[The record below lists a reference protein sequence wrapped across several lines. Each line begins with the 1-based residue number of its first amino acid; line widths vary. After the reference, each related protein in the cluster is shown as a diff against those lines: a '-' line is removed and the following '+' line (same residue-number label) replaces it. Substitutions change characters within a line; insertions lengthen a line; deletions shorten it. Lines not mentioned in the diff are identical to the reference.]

1 MHEKKRIRVNVV
13 NVVVKKLTP
22 NLARNIL
29 SYAIGRKFDVS
40 ETSLGIYSR
49 DHCLTGIFQSI
60 ILLIILS
67 IIRSYRNMIV
77 SLSQVSDSRI
87 IPGVPFKSYFYTST
101 FFTEILTLSN
111 LVRANRFEW
120 HTRGRYSYQDD
131 TAENKKE
138 HIGMQPDETAGS
150 GFLSV
155 AHRAN
160 GEGHANEYR
169 Q

>member
-1 MHEKKRIRVNVV
+1 MRVNVV
-13 NVVVKKLTP
+13 NVVVKELTP

-49 DHCLTGIFQSI
+49 DHCLTRIFVI
-60 ILLIILS
+60 S

-77 SLSQVSDSRI
+77 SLSQVSDSRV

-111 LVRANRFEW
+111 LARANRFE
-120 HTRGRYSYQDD
+120 
-131 TAENKKE
+131 
-138 HIGMQPDETAGS
+138 
-150 GFLSV
+150 
-155 AHRAN
+155 
-160 GEGHANEYR
+160 
-169 Q
+169 